1 MANEFIARR
10 GLIVLSNGATVTGS
24 LTTQGNIN
32 AGNFSVTASAFTGSF
47 TGSIS
52 ASVVGSLTGNASTA
66 TALQTTRTLWGQSF
80 NGTTSVSGN
89 LDNVGNITGTGPIT
103 VSAPSGDL
111 TLATPGGSVGISSTT
126 NSTTFNNGAL
136 IVQGGV
142 GIARDVNISGSL
154 RVTGLLTA
162 ASMSTQ
168 YVTSSQYSVGVS
180 KIILND
186 DDNVRFAG
194 ISIYDSGSTNATASI
209 FWDSQNHHFI
219 YQNEGIDSYT
229 GGMFIAGPRN
239 TGALGNEEGMVF
251 GRVPVGTD
259 NDHIDNRLASSS
271 IRVEFPS
278 RLTHIEAGLYVT
290 GAITSSVGF
299 AGDGSGLTNIAANLN
314 VTGSQGGTST
324 VALRTQALIVSGT
337 NGIAVTATGQTI
349 TISGSNATTTTHG
362 VAAFTGSNFT
372 VNGGIVSSN
381 PINFN
386 GSNINLGGTHTF
398 GLQNITPYGASTSD
412 QVTLSGGA
420 IISNVLH
427 SSATVSNIVGP
438 VTNQVIASIT
448 TGSYDAARYE
458 YVVKDGTNFRTGTVM
473 AVWRGGAIEYT
484 DTSTND
490 IGNTAQAT
498 FDVDTTT
505 AGLARLKFNVTSG
518 TWTVKTIVNAF

>member
-1 MANEFIARR
+1 
-10 GLIVLSNGATVTGS
+10 
-24 LTTQGNIN
+24 
-32 AGNFSVTASAFTGSF
+32 
-47 TGSIS
+47 
-52 ASVVGSLTGNASTA
+52 VGSLTGNASTA

-111 TLATPGGSVGISSTT
+111 TLTTPGGSVGISSTT

-239 TGALGNEEGMVF
+239 TDALGNEEGMVF
-251 GRVPVGTD
+251 GRVPVGTG

-386 GSNINLGGTHTF
+386 GSNINLGGTHAF